1 MTAFVAWLCR
11 HLPGR
16 KPPPRRTAADV
27 MADLAQARRDRDLT
41 TCQLIWNLTAVE
53 PRKEQQ

>member
-1 MTAFVAWLCR
+1 MSADNWDAPLDAQ
-11 HLPGR
+11 
-16 KPPPRRTAADV
+16 PPPKRTAADV
-27 MADLAQARRDRDLT
+27 LADLAKARRDRDLT